1 MKKVI
6 LSVAALAIAM
16 SGFSQCVNSYEDSV
30 EAVKLLNKIEIVN
43 TAEDMIE
50 YIMWDVENGR
60 IYKEYAEMYIENLQE
75 IIVRARAI
83 QTKHE

>member
-1 MKKVI
+1 MKKVT
-6 LSVAALAIAM
+6 LSVAALTIAM

-75 IIVRARAI
+75 IIARAQAI
-83 QTKHE
+83 KI